1 MAFLSFASLS
11 LPPMNCTSLA
21 LQTRDVENLQAHF
34 ANLSDIEIEAR
45 LQQALFVLHL
55 KMQLLSSSVRCAS
68 ACIHQLAKEVQRAI
82 GLHTLDKV
90 FVVRQVG

>member
-21 LQTRDVENLQAHF
+21 LQTRDVENLQAHL

-55 KMQLLSSSVRCAS
+55 KMQLLSSSVRYAS
-68 ACIHQLAKEVQRAI
+68 ACIRLFAKKVQRAI